1 VGTQQEPFSIGSE
14 IASDGSFQRQVN
26 AFRNEVEP
34 TAASAFPAEVGR
46 YHLYISWACPWA
58 HRTAIARQLK
68 GLEDVISMSAV
79 DPVRDAR
86 GWAFTGGEYTD
97 PINGFEFLSE
107 AYLACDPS
115 FAQRVTVPVLW
126 DRQAGCIVNNESS
139 ELLRILNSGFGDLA
153 DQSVNL
159 YPLHLRSA
167 IDEINAFTYPRV
179 NNGVYK
185 SGFATSQ
192 TAYEEAVTDLF
203 EALDVL
209 EQRLASQRFLVA
221 SEAPTE
227 ADWRLFTTLVRFDA
241 AYVGHFKCNIRRIA
255 DYPVLSA
262 YLRDLYQ
269 QPGIAATVRIDE
281 IKAHYYGTHPEI
293 NPNEIVPL
301 GPELDFGAPHDRE
314 SLN

>member
-1 VGTQQEPFSIGSE
+1 MRPSADSE
-14 IASDGSFQRQVN
+14 
-26 AFRNEVEP
+26 
-34 TAASAFPAEVGR
+34 FPAERGR

-58 HRTAIARQLK
+58 HRAAIARKLK
-68 GLEDVISMSAV
+68 GLDDVISMSAV

-97 PINGFEFLSE
+97 PLNGFAFLSE

-126 DRQAGCIVNNESS
+126 DRKTGRIVNNESS
-139 ELLRILNSGFGDLA
+139 ELLRILNSGFGELA
-153 DQSVNL
+153 DQSVDL
-159 YPLHLRSA
+159 YPLQLRSA
-167 IDEINAFTYPRV
+167 IDEINAFIYPRV

-185 SGFATSQ
+185 AGFATSQ
-192 TAYEEAVTDLF
+192 SAYKEAVTDLF

-209 EQRLASQRFLVA
+209 EQRLAEQRFLVA
-221 SEAPTE
+221 SQAPTE

-269 QPGIAATVRIDE
+269 HPGIAATVRIDE

-293 NPNEIVPL
+293 NPNGIVPL
-301 GPELDFGAPHDRE
+301 GPELDFSASHNRDR
-314 SLN
+314 LT